1 MPIIDHST
9 QRRVARDD
17 FISERA
23 LVTREHGAT
32 ALTIRELVMEPGGSS
47 RLCTH
52 DTDVAILVQAGS
64 IQVVGGDEV
73 QAVPSGYTM
82 LAPPHVPYKLINNTW
97 VAARM
102 LVISPTA
109 DVQTE
114 YLE

>member
-9 QRRVARDD
+9 QRRVAHDD
-17 FISERA
+17 FISERG

-52 DTDVAILVQAGS
+52 PTDVAILVQEGS
-64 IQVVGGDEV
+64 IQMVVGDEV
-73 QAVPSGYTM
+73 QTVRSGYTL

-97 VAARM
+97 VAARL

-109 DVQTE
+109 DVHTE

>member
-17 FISERA
+17 FSSGA
-23 LVTREHGAT
+23 LVTKEHGAT
-32 ALTIRELVMEPGGSS
+32 ALTIRELVIEPGGSS
-47 RLCTH
+47 RLCSH
-52 DTDVAILVQAGS
+52 PTDVAILVQEGT
-64 IQVVGGDEV
+64 IQMVVGEEV
-73 QAVPSGYTM
+73 QTVRRGYTL

-102 LVISPTA
+102 LVINPTD